1 MTTAQDVPIAIPEF
15 CRYISSSYLI
25 KVLLR
30 TMVSRSMIR
39 SEVAA
44 GRKLGLR
51 VKRKNLTD
59 SMASLM
65 GMEGYREMMS
75 AVQRIQLEG

>member
-1 MTTAQDVPIAIPEF
+1 
-15 CRYISSSYLI
+15 
-25 KVLLR
+25 
-30 TMVSRSMIR
+30 MIR